1 VRRVREQLGDELV
14 GVILAGSYATGE
26 ALDVSDVDVAV
37 VCEHPLDLDRKQSLV
52 SVLRHDALPS
62 PARKLELV
70 VYRRAVVEQPGHA
83 VPFELNLNTG
93 RYEEHVAYDAA
104 EESPHWF
111 VLDLAI
117 ARGQGS
123 SLYGPAPAELI
134 GEVDPDAVRAAL
146 LEALDWWQHELPD
159 SPNTLLSACRAWRWA
174 EHGDWL
180 SKRAAGEWAMTR
192 SAHPEAI
199 AAAIERRP
207 LRQPV
212 DPSLVAAVSDEAR
225 AALEALGSR
234 S

>member
-1 VRRVREQLGDELV
+1 MRQQLGDELV

-37 VCEHPLDLDRKQSLV
+37 VCERELDPVRKRALV
-52 SVLRHDALPS
+52 AALRHDALPG
-62 PARKLELV
+62 PARKLELA
-70 VYRRAVVEQPGHA
+70 VYRRDVVESPGQT
-83 VPFELNLNTG
+83 VPFELNLNSG
-93 RYEEHVAYDAA
+93 RYEEHVSYDPA

-117 ARGQGS
+117 ARGQGRA
-123 SLYGPAPAELI
+123 LYGPKPSELI

-146 LEALDWWQHELPD
+146 LQALDWWQRELPD

-174 EHGDWL
+174 EQGDWL
-180 SKRAAGEWAMTR
+180 SKVAAGEWAMTR

-207 LRQPV
+207 LREPV
-212 DPSLVAAVSDEAR
+212 EAALVAAVSDEAR
-225 AALEALGSR
+225 EALGR
-234 S
+234 RR